1 MDDTVKT
8 IFSHDFGSAN
18 YGYAITKVKI
28 DGQKVLFRII
38 ENGLCPSTIR
48 DLSSTKHKQIAQ
60 EQIKRLMS
68 RNKEKIK
75 EPLKYEQKLFR
86 MFLNGTLIYDK
97 DLQLIIDELDAKIFA
112 DIGKK

>member
-1 MDDTVKT
+1 
-8 IFSHDFGSAN
+8 
-18 YGYAITKVKI
+18 
-28 DGQKVLFRII
+28 
-38 ENGLCPSTIR
+38 
-48 DLSSTKHKQIAQ
+48 
-60 EQIKRLMS
+60 MS